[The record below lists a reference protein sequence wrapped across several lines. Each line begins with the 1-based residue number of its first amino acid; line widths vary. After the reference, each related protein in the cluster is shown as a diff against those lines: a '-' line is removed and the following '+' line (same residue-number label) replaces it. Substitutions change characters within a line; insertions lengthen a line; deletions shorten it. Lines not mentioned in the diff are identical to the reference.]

1 MVDPYWENMTD
12 FVTFAAAHGLVIRHV
27 EFGKW
32 CRTATTDKPQHKNG
46 AYKYMGEVGFCQ
58 NHATMTETA
67 VWFPDANV
75 KIDHAAV
82 GRMKK
87 IASDQLAQNRKLAA
101 RKAANIL
108 SECVYE
114 KHAYL
119 DSHGFPD
126 MTGLVWMNGENN
138 LLVIPM
144 RVGNELVGCQL
155 IDRDGGKKFLFGQRC
170 NGAEFIIGTSGIE
183 IYCEGMATGLS
194 IHAAMSAL
202 KCRCRIHVCFS
213 AANMQSMAKAS
224 SGFVVAD
231 NDASGT
237 GERAAIATGLVYFLP
252 PIIGHDFNDFHKDV
266 GTFAASQ
273 AIRFFELKALQDFKK
288 RALDGH

>member
-1 MVDPYWENMTD
+1 M
-12 FVTFAAAHGLVIRHV
+12 TFADFAEAHGLVIRHI

-32 CRTATTDKPQHKNG
+32 CRTPTTDKPHHKNG

-67 VWFPDANV
+67 VWFPDADT
-75 KIDHAAV
+75 KIDRAAIV
-82 GRMKK
+82 KMKK
-87 IASDQLAQNRKLAA
+87 TASDQLAQNRKLAA
-101 RKAANIL
+101 RKAASIL

-114 KHAYL
+114 QHAYL
-119 DSHGFPD
+119 DSKGFPE
-126 MTGLVWMNGENN
+126 MAGLVYRTGENN

-144 RVGNELVGCQL
+144 RIGNETVGCQL

-170 NGAEFIIGTSGIE
+170 NAAEYLFDGGGVDIF
-183 IYCEGMATGLS
+183 CEGYATGLS
-194 IHAAMSAL
+194 IRAVMAAL
-202 KCRCRIHVCFS
+202 KARCRIHVCFS
-213 AANMQSMAKAS
+213 AANMQTMAKAHG

-231 NDASGT
+231 NDVSGT

-252 PIIGHDFNDFHKDV
+252 PTIGQDFNDFHKAV

-273 AIRFFELKALQDFKK
+273 AIGFFKLKALQDFKK
-288 RALDGH
+288 KALHA

>member
-1 MVDPYWENMTD
+1 MT
-12 FVTFAAAHGLVIRHV
+12 FVEFASSHGLVIRYL
-27 EFGKW
+27 ESMKITR
-32 CRTATTDKPQHKNG
+32 CPTITSPAKKNG
-46 AYKYMGEVGFCQ
+46 AYLFDGVWGWVQ
-58 NHATMTETA
+58 NWASMLEP
-67 VWFPDANV
+67 VLWKDASV
-75 KIDHAAV
+75 TKPEDIAAMNK
-82 GRMKK
+82 RM
-87 IASDQLAQNRKLAA
+87 AAA
-101 RKAANIL
+101 RKSQAKERIEMNRKAATKAAWIL
-108 SECVYE
+108 SQCSFE

-213 AANMQSMAKAS
+213 AANMQSMAKSS

-231 NDASGT
+231 NDVSGV
-237 GERAAIATGLVYFLP
+237 GERVAIATGLPYYIPKIEGDDL
-252 PIIGHDFNDFHKDV
+252 NDEYRRDGV
-266 GTFAASQ
+266 FATGMRLRQLIS
-273 AIRFFELKALQDFKK
+273 ILEKPYVSK
-288 RALDGH
+288 RSLTPQP